1 MIDEEG
7 KNLNLRGLLQ
17 FKKGKSIPLDE
28 VESVDKIVQRF
39 KQEQCHMA
47 QFQKKLMKRWQL
59 L

>member
-28 VESVDKIVQRF
+28 VESVDKIVQRLKLRSNVIWLNF
-39 KQEQCHMA
+39 K
-47 QFQKKLMKRWQL
+47 RSS
-59 L
+59 